1 MVTKNNTVK
10 RCKFMIKKLLETPFN
25 RLNMF
30 MNISVKIARAYPTLK
45 HLKLQLTNK
54 YRNMKKELR
63 MQRKI

>member
-30 MNISVKIARAYPTLK
+30 IPTFYSK
-45 HLKLQLTNK
+45 T
-54 YRNMKKELR
+54 YFIEDVFFEGSC
-63 MQRKI
+63 